1 MEDVSMHA
9 NSLTSR
15 SRSITHHLLVLV
27 AVVLGLGLAFSGTAS
42 AQTGF
47 QASIKGIFPP
57 PKQSQCPAGDFFC
70 GTAITNYG
78 SAAWGWAPIQAQ
90 QVSNTCTPG
99 PELVYE
105 ATVTF
110 VLDDGSTLVLDENG
124 TTCQPGNAFSAP
136 GAMQSFGNPT
146 TLTGSWT
153 VQSANGQF
161 GSITGPGTD
170 TLKSAGLQVSGTYA
184 ATS

>member
-9 NSLTSR
+9 NSRTSK
-15 SRSITHHLLVLV
+15 SRSITHHLLGLV

-47 QASIKGIFPP
+47 QASIAGIFPK
-57 PKQSQCPAGDFFC
+57 PKPCPDGDFFC

-78 SAAWGWAPIQAQ
+78 SAAWGFAPIQAQ
-90 QVSNTCTPG
+90 QVSNTCTLG

-110 VLDDGSTLVLDENG
+110 VLGDGSTLVLDENG
-124 TTCQPGNAFSAP
+124 TACQPGNAFSAP
-136 GAMQSFGNPT
+136 GAMHSFGNPT